1 MTVEDKGQF
10 SWDSAI
16 SVAHLIWVLGGA
28 LLAIG
33 MTYAS
38 ISQRLN
44 YIENKVPQME
54 RDHDLL
60 ISIAANVESVKK
72 DINDIK
78 CSLSGTGRSQKP

>member
-1 MTVEDKGQF
+1 MIGEDKGKF
-10 SWDSAI
+10 SWDSAV
-16 SVAHLIWVLGGA
+16 SVIHLIWVLGGA

-38 ISQRLN
+38 ISQRLSFV
-44 YIENKVPQME
+44 ENKVPQME

-60 ISIAANVESVKK
+60 ISIAANVESVRR

-78 CSLSGTGRSQKP
+78 CTLSEKPK